1 MVSEGK
7 TSLADL
13 YVCTKAVAKSIKSEH
28 GLSRL
33 TSASGVGQGQRR
45 QKQKGLDV
53 IQRCSARNA
62 AAGVRLSRV
71 MNRELAA
78 FIFLYH
84 SSHSLI
90 HYCAGFLCL
99 ASMQRPEDP
108 SIMVVKLAEHPH
120 FLQ

>member
-45 QKQKGLDV
+45 QKQKGVCGCDRYTDV
-53 IQRCSARNA
+53 LP
-62 AAGVRLSRV
+62 GT
-71 MNRELAA
+71 M
-78 FIFLYH
+78 
-84 SSHSLI
+84 
-90 HYCAGFLCL
+90 
-99 ASMQRPEDP
+99 
-108 SIMVVKLAEHPH
+108 
-120 FLQ
+120 LQVCDCEG